1 VVQAVVDEKAL
12 VVLVVLLDKVT
23 QVVVELAQVQAVV
36 AVVKALM
43 VTTRQADQLQVQVVS
58 VA

>member
-1 VVQAVVDEKAL
+1 VVQAVVDVKAL

-23 QVVVELAQVQAVV
+23 QVVAELVQVQAVV

-43 VTTRQADQLQVQVVS
+43 VTTHQADRLQVLVVS